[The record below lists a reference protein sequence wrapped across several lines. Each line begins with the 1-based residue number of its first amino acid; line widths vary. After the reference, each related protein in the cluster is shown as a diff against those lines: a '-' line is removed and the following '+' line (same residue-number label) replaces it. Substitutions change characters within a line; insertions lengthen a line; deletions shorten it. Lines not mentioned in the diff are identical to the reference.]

1 MAQQPPNDNKDKPQ
15 DQERTKGC
23 GLSYSERKGI
33 SQHIP
38 PVYIPH
44 NDVSTTANVFYC
56 IHDVIAICDFLIPH
70 LGAVWDTH
78 KFKPAV
84 IEELTQYLNDHVVAG
99 GLKKKGG
106 VAKKIKDLL
115 AIFAAV
121 EYLRTRSGG
130 HWDDEHG
137 ANMTTPE
144 ELQVWKS
151 IVATKKEYKQKGD
164 HRYSAISGTTGI
176 IISGQPSSSSA
187 PLASNA
193 IPDPLPLPPA
203 TTTSGNDPTVASSP
217 GDHASVLQQDGSP
230 DWDELQMNQDIAVS
244 RSTSQPPVESAQE
257 ITASASTSQPEVEP
271 TAATETP
278 ACKPISQ
285 KCSADSS
292 VFNSVFGALL
302 AHLEPK
308 VDPSPVCRSKAMAI
322 AADKEESWLS
332 LCNQMKLGGHLE
344 STVKA
349 DAYLVYAD
357 HGSPKRKAWVA
368 TQLELPEEELPF
380 DMLI

>member
-1 MAQQPPNDNKDKPQ
+1 MSEQFKTYLLCNTSSLKLQQ
-15 DQERTKGC
+15 R
-23 GLSYSERKGI
+23 SA
-33 SQHIP
+33 H
-38 PVYIPH
+38 
-44 NDVSTTANVFYC
+44 
-56 IHDVIAICDFLIPH
+56 
-70 LGAVWDTH
+70 DTH

-151 IVATKKEYKQKGD
+151 IVATKKEYKPKGD

-203 TTTSGNDPTVASSP
+203 TTTSDNDPTVASSP